1 MQSRNRRYLW
11 LMIGS
16 ILVLALVQFFWL
28 ESVYRDY
35 KNSLKQETRLLFA
48 STVTG
53 MLDSLVLKEMKPVFI
68 QGVPDTMYLDKF
80 SFQDTLKNIR
90 IEVRKEENKEDTL
103 LIKEQQKIRI
113 FTSGDQI
120 SKDSVYKIFRP
131 LIQGIDS
138 LKGENRFT
146 FSMDRQSLDPG
157 QIEKTFN
164 EVLAASGYPL
174 QARVKRFNLMQ
185 ETEKIPD
192 KAISLE
198 EIRIPFGTRI
208 IGYIESYQ
216 GFLIQKMLMPV
227 LFALL
232 VLLFISWSMIA
243 MYRNMLKQQRLNL
256 LKNDII
262 SNITHEL
269 KTPVSTV
276 SIVLE
281 SLENFGVNDKPET
294 RKEYI
299 QIAKNELKRLT
310 AIAENILKSSVL
322 EKEQKLSFAT
332 LDLDILLEEKIQS
345 FKPILESRAFEFRYI
360 KEGNDFKIKGDS
372 EQLGL
377 VVYNLLDNAVK
388 YSKDDKNIVIS
399 LKEKDNKVI
408 IQVMDKG
415 IGIPEAYQKE
425 IFEKFI
431 RVPQQDLHDVKG
443 YGLGLAQVAAIV
455 QAHKGKISLESQVGK
470 GSTFTLQFL
479 KL

>member
-16 ILVLALVQFFWL
+16 ILVLAMVQTFWL

-48 STVTG
+48 TTVTG

-68 QGVPDTMYLDKF
+68 PGVPDTIFLDKF
-80 SFQDTLKNIR
+80 SFQDTLKNVR
-90 IEVRKEENKEDTL
+90 IEVRREEVTNDSLQGKER
-103 LIKEQQKIRI
+103 KIRI
-113 FTSGDQI
+113 FTSDLPEI
-120 SKDSVYKIFRP
+120 KDTIGNIFRP
-131 LIQGIDS
+131 IIQGIDS
-138 LKGENRFT
+138 LSWENKFT
-146 FSMDRQSLDPG
+146 FSFDRQTLEPEI
-157 QIEKTFN
+157 IEKKFN
-164 EVLAASGYPL
+164 EVLVANGYHI
-174 QARVKRFNLMQ
+174 QARVKRFNMMQ

-208 IGYIESYQ
+208 IGYLESYQ
-216 GFLIQKMLMPV
+216 GFLVQKMLMPA

-322 EKEQKLSFAT
+322 EKEQKLSFSE
-332 LDLDILLEEKIQS
+332 LDLDFLLEEKIQS
-345 FKPILESRAFEFRYI
+345 FKPILESQAFEFRYV
-360 KEGNDFKIKGDS
+360 KEGNDFKIKGDA

-388 YSKDDKNIVIS
+388 YSKDEKNILIS

-408 IQVMDKG
+408 IQVIDKG
-415 IGIPEAYQKE
+415 IGIPEGFQKE

-443 YGLGLAQVAAIV
+443 YGLGLAQVATIV
-455 QAHKGKISLESQVGK
+455 HAHQGKISLESQVGK

>member
-1 MQSRNRRYLW
+1 MV
-11 LMIGS
+11 GS

-35 KNSLKQETRLLFA
+35 KNSLSQETKLLFA
-48 STVTG
+48 TTVTG
-53 MLDSLVLKEMKPVFI
+53 MLDSLVLKEMKSVFI
-68 QGVPDTMYLDKF
+68 QGAPDTLYFDKF

-90 IEVRKEENKEDTL
+90 IEVRKEENIEDTL
-103 LIKEQQKIRI
+103 FIKGQQKVRI
-113 FTSGDQI
+113 LTSGDQI
-120 SKDSVYKIFRP
+120 SGDSVHKILRP
-131 LIQGIDS
+131 LMLGIDS
-138 LKGENRFT
+138 LQGENRFT
-146 FSMDRQSLDPG
+146 FSLDRQSLDPG
-157 QIEKTFN
+157 QIEKRFN
-164 EVLAASGYPL
+164 EVLAANGFPF
-174 QARVKRFNLMQ
+174 QAKVKRFNMIQ
-185 ETEKIPD
+185 EPEKIPD

-208 IGYIESYQ
+208 FGYIESYK
-216 GFLIQKMLMPV
+216 GFLVQKMLMPA

-281 SLENFGVNDKPET
+281 SLENFGAHDKPET

-322 EKEQKLSFAT
+322 EKEQKVSFSD

-345 FKPILESRAFEFRYI
+345 FKPILESQEFEFRYL
-360 KEGNDFKIKGDS
+360 KEGNNFKIKGDS

-377 VVYNLLDNAVK
+377 VIFNLLDNAVK
-388 YSKDDKNIVIS
+388 YSKDEKNIVIS
-399 LKEKDNKVI
+399 LKEKENKVS

-431 RVPQQDLHDVKG
+431 RVPQQNLHDVKG
-443 YGLGLAQVAAIV
+443 YGLGLAQVATIV
-455 QAHKGKISLESQVGK
+455 KTHKGKISLESQIGK
-470 GSTFTLQFL
+470 GSTFTVQF
-479 KL
+479 KKS